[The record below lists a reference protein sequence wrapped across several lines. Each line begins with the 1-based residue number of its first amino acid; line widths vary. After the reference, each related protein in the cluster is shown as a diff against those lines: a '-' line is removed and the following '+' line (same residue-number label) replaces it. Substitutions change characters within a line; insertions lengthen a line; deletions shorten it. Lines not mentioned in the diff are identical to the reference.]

1 VRQSRLDKLL
11 YRRSVLIEKIKAYE
25 RARKALNELVN
36 EFIGNTYA
44 LEALNAIDRNIS
56 NDIMEMYLSLKTIDD
71 KIKELQREEQKK

>member
-1 VRQSRLDKLL
+1 
-11 YRRSVLIEKIKAYE
+11 LIEKIKAYE

>member
-1 VRQSRLDKLL
+1 MRQSKLDKLL

-56 NDIMEMYLSLKTIDD
+56 NDIMEMYLSLKTIDN

>member
-1 VRQSRLDKLL
+1 MRQSRLDKLL